1 MLTAAPRGALG
12 AALWE
17 RQGTR
22 PVSWDFLGVR
32 SGNGSLRTDQG
43 LPRLGGG
50 RAWGGA
56 GEEVGLLFGG
66 NVLVGSRWWLH
77 DPLNVLHPSAERRSE
92 GVLRV

>member
-1 MLTAAPRGALG
+1 M
-12 AALWE
+12 
-17 RQGTR
+17 
-22 PVSWDFLGVR
+22 R
-32 SGNGSLRTDQG
+32 SGIGNLCTDQG

-77 DPLNVLHPSAERRSE
+77 DPLNVLNPSGERKSE
-92 GVLRV
+92 WVLRV